1 MIKTIKNIYSITIDR
16 SNFREAATRVLAFA
30 FPILL
35 WGRPINFWGF
45 PIVILGVLIRAWG
58 AGHLYKD
65 QKFSKSGPY
74 HFVRHPLYLGSCLLS
89 IGFIIVLS
97 HWAVAITLGTL
108 TFLQYVHTIQHE
120 DKNLLLMFGN
130 QYAEYMKTTGTII
143 PSISNIGSSIKEFR
157 KDTFGFS
164 IKQYFHNKEYELLL
178 GVIAIFVIIY
188 IGQLSK
194 SI

>member
-1 MIKTIKNIYSITIDR
+1 MIKTIKHIYSVTIDR
-16 SNFREAATRVLAFA
+16 SNFREAATRILAFA

-35 WGRPINFWGF
+35 WGRSVNFWGF

-89 IGFIIVLS
+89 LGLIIVLS
-97 HWAVAITLGTL
+97 HWAVTITLGILTL
-108 TFLQYVHTIQHE
+108 LQYLHTIQHE

-130 QYAEYMKTTGTII
+130 QYAEYMKTTGTIV
-143 PSISNIGSSIKEFR
+143 PSVSNFGKSFKDFKNDPFR
-157 KDTFGFS
+157 FS

-178 GVIAIFVIIY
+178 GVLAIFAIIY
-188 IGQLSK
+188 IGQVSK